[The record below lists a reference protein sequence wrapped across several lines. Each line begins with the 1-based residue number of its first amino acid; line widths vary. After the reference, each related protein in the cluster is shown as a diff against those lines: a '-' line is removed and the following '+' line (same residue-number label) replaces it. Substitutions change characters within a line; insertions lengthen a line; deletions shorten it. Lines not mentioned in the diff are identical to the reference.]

1 MERTSVIR
9 VAVIDDE
16 PLARSGV
23 VARLAAHADMEVVG
37 EYADGASALQGLR
50 AHAPD
55 LAFVDVQMPGMTGLE
70 VLAALPAEQRPMAIL
85 LTAYDNFAVRAF
97 ELHAVD
103 YLLKPIDDDR
113 FAEALDRARE
123 AHAFRHRGSA
133 HAGSRAAGPEPARS
147 AYLSRF
153 AVRIGRRVGFVDIAE
168 VEWIEADGDYAT
180 LHAGAGA
187 HLLRESLSRLSR
199 QLDPAHFIR
208 VHRSTIVRIDRIAEL
223 QPLSNRD
230 ALLRLRD
237 GTPLRASRTYIGPLL
252 ERLKGLDGAVRY

>member
-1 MERTSVIR
+1 MERASVIT

-133 HAGSRAAGPEPARS
+133 HAGGHAAGPEPARS

-180 LHAGAGA
+180 LHAGAG
-187 HLLRESLSRLSR
+187 
-199 QLDPAHFIR
+199 
-208 VHRSTIVRIDRIAEL
+208 
-223 QPLSNRD
+223 
-230 ALLRLRD
+230 
-237 GTPLRASRTYIGPLL
+237 
-252 ERLKGLDGAVRY
+252 